1 MNAIDYSRDNGTD
14 QITSILEFY
23 SKTPDSVDLVK
34 CQTMFSQ
41 AVLTLALPPPE
52 EVHPLFELVKVEVS
66 FKKNTMLSTS
76 LVESVAVTPNCQ
88 EVTIILGNLS
98 PETQYKCKIRC
109 FNKNGPSKW
118 KSGFDFVTKSEEED
132 TVIPKESENHE
143 RIVETGETYSLVNQM
158 IKRIEMESRDDSRE
172 ENEIIQLIDKM
183 DMTRLE
189 KVSPETVKVAHDSF
203 NLPCL
208 HHLLL
213 TASCHKEEEVKV
225 CVLTLLH
232 KQCDINE
239 GVSAVGLYNKRSF
252 IDWLNVSNANGL
264 CLYCW

>member
-14 QITSILEFY
+14 RITPILEFY
-23 SKTPDSVDLVK
+23 SKTPDSVELVK

-41 AVLTLALPPPE
+41 AVLTLSLPPPE

-66 FKKNTMLSTS
+66 YKKNAMLSTS
-76 LVESVAVTPNCQ
+76 LVESVSVAPNCQ

-132 TVIPKESENHE
+132 TVIPKENENHE
-143 RIVETGETYSLVNQM
+143 GMVETGETYSLVNQM

-172 ENEIIQLIDKM
+172 ENEIIRLIDRM
-183 DMTRLE
+183 DLTRLE
-189 KVSPETVKVAHDSF
+189 KISSETVKDARDSF

-213 TASCHKEEEVKV
+213 TASSHKEEDVKL

-239 GVSAVGLYNKRSF
+239 GVNGVGLY
-252 IDWLNVSNANGL
+252 DE
-264 CLYCW
+264 